1 MSTVLAKD
9 IGNPADRDYTDG
21 MKAHAIGDTASPSTI
36 GDPIKPGTN
45 EPDWGQPFSQP
56 DFLHGV
62 VLATGNDD
70 AQVKQKLDSIK
81 KTFQF
86 GTSSAFVKELKTI
99 SGKVRRRRS
108 KGTSSEQYLRCD
120 LLTEANG
127 YFKA

>member
-1 MSTVLAKD
+1 MSTVLAQD

-21 MKAHAIGDTASPSTI
+21 MKAHAIGNTASPSTI

-45 EPDWGQPFSQP
+45 EPDWEQPFSQP
-56 DFLHGV
+56 DLLHGV
-62 VLATGNDD
+62 VLVTGNDD

-99 SGKVRRRRS
+99 SGKVRPVPF
-108 KGTSSEQYLRCD
+108 KGHEQ
-120 LLTEANG
+120 
-127 YFKA
+127 